1 MTAIALRLTA
11 PLQAWASHSR
21 GTSRPTH
28 PAPTYSGLSGLLAGA
43 LGRSRLDAADP
54 LAGMTVAVR
63 IDKNPRPVW
72 DFHTINPLPAPGDRF
87 DHRRLRTPQ
96 MRQMSGGPYPE
107 TVITRRQ
114 YLCDSSFLCVIAGV
128 QAPRL
133 ADALSKPR
141 WAPFLGR
148 KSCTPPPD
156 LLLGRFDMDAEELV
170 QAVPVVDRN
179 ARGSDVARQVHW
191 LSSRDS
197 TGEIS
202 EVWVDQPTGAVGA
215 SYQARP
221 RTIVQGTFPSVA
233 TPKELWAWVEENH
246 LGEELTR

>member
-1 MTAIALRLTA
+1 MTAIALRVTA

-28 PAPTYSGLSGLLAGA
+28 PAPTYSGLSGLIAGA
-43 LGRSRLDAADP
+43 LGRSRLEVADP

-63 IDKNPRPVW
+63 IDKVPRPLW

-87 DHRRLRTPQ
+87 DRLRLRNPQ
-96 MRQMSGGPYPE
+96 MRQMSGGPYSE

-114 YLCDSSFLCVIAGV
+114 YLCDGSFLCVIGGAE
-128 QAPRL
+128 APRL
-133 ADALSKPR
+133 AAALDEPC
-141 WAPFLGR
+141 WATFLGR

-156 LLLGRFDMDAEELV
+156 LLLGLFDMSADELLH
-170 QAVPVVDRN
+170 AIPVVTRSEQGL
-179 ARGSDVARQVHW
+179 AVAREVHW
-191 LSSRDS
+191 LSSRDGA
-197 TGEIS
+197 GEIT

-221 RTIVQGTFPSVA
+221 RTIVRGTFPSVA
-233 TPKELWAWVEENH
+233 TPNELWAWVSDH
-246 LGEELTR
+246 ELDKELKR